1 MQIRRMLKDSSTH
14 HIAIG
19 FGIDGGI
26 SSGNGKAS
34 CCDVACHSDS
44 DLLNG
49 NSMGEIRHISTRSDT
64 IRSHCH
70 SVLSRILRENRFDIG
85 SNTRFSQ
92 DHIGRRFTTHRGSNR
107 LTRILILSSIVT
119 EDQEVIRSGRTIQVI
134 TSLRSPLRS
143 SIDYFIDL
151 TIIGFT
157 IGSNMVTM
165 RCGCSTNG
173 LRCHND
179 ILSRRSIKGCKLT
192 IGTQFDTQG
201 IYKLL
206 CSNGISTCCR
216 RSSIVV
222 SM

>member
-1 MQIRRMLKDSSTH
+1 MQISRMLKDSTTH

-26 SSGNGKAS
+26 SSGNGKS
-34 CCDVACHSDS
+34 RCRNVACHSDS
-44 DLLNG
+44 NLLNS
-49 NSMGEIRHISTRSDT
+49 NSMGEAHHISTRSDT

-70 SVLSRILRENRFDIG
+70 SILSRILREKRFDIG

-92 DHIGRRFTTHRGSNR
+92 DHIGRRLTTHRGSNR

-119 EDQEVIRSGRTIQVI
+119 EDQEMIRSGRSFQVI
-134 TSLRSPLRS
+134 ASLRSPLRS
-143 SIDYFIDL
+143 SIDYLIDL
-151 TIIGFT
+151 AIIGFT

-192 IGTQFDTQG
+192 IGPELDTQG

-206 CSNGISTCCR
+206 CSNGIATCCR